1 MRYKPDRTRP
11 NDAPRISRN
20 AAFANQVG
28 ERSAV
33 LQKKNDVIIESESRA
48 SYFSVFLAD
57 FIEATGRS
65 FC

>member
-20 AAFANQVG
+20 AAFATQVG

-33 LQKKNDVIIESESRA
+33 LQKKKR
-48 SYFSVFLAD
+48 
-57 FIEATGRS
+57 RHH
-65 FC
+65 